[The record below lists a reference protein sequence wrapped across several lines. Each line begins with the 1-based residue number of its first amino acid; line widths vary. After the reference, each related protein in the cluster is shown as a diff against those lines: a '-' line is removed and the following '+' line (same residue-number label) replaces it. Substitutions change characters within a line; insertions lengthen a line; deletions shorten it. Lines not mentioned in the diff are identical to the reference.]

1 MWVRPSHAH
10 ISSTKTHRP
19 IVAIAMESYVKDGIA
34 DPVAAF
40 RSPQMPAWGDIVV
53 SFVEKYVQLL
63 IQSPV

>member
-1 MWVRPSHAH
+1 
-10 ISSTKTHRP
+10 
-19 IVAIAMESYVKDGIA
+19 MESYVKDGIA

-63 IQSPV
+63 TQSPV